1 MPASPMNDPVSIAS
15 ALEQPAAPLQ
25 FPFADP
31 PAPGTAVEAAP
42 GVFWLRMPLPYA
54 LDHINLWL
62 LRDGD
67 GWTIVDCGLNT
78 DATRDLWEQLFASLL
93 ADAPVRRVIVT
104 HYHPDHFGLAGW
116 LTRRFDVEL
125 WMTQGEFLT
134 AHAVCAEVAGYGVKG
149 PAALFARHGL
159 DEERLASI
167 GARGNAYKRTV
178 SEPPAQI
185 RRIMEGDSIAVHGR
199 SWRVIVGY
207 GHAPE
212 HAALYCEELGVLI
225 SGDMILPRISTNV
238 SVWPSEP
245 NGNPLR
251 LFLESV
257 ARYAELPATTLVLPS
272 HGLPFHGLR
281 TRAAQL
287 AEHHDQRL
295 AELLAACTQPASAA
309 DVLPVLFRR
318 KLDGHQIFFAMGE
331 AIAHLNYLVHQGR
344 LTSEQGP
351 DGVIRFQRRH

>member
-1 MPASPMNDPVSIAS
+1 MNDPVSIAS

-78 DATRDLWEQLFASLL
+78 DATRALWEQLFGSLL

-125 WMTQGEFLT
+125 WMTEGEFLT

-149 PAALFARHGL
+149 PAALFVRHGL
-159 DEERLASI
+159 DEERWPPGNRHAHSGSRASYDSRPPHRGRGHWKGTNGAHASYAKSLVPGKLPVSGI
-167 GARGNAYKRTV
+167 GT
-178 SEPPAQI
+178 
-185 RRIMEGDSIAVHGR
+185 
-199 SWRVIVGY
+199 
-207 GHAPE
+207 
-212 HAALYCEELGVLI
+212 
-225 SGDMILPRISTNV
+225 
-238 SVWPSEP
+238 
-245 NGNPLR
+245 
-251 LFLESV
+251 
-257 ARYAELPATTLVLPS
+257 
-272 HGLPFHGLR
+272 
-281 TRAAQL
+281 
-287 AEHHDQRL
+287 RL
-295 AELLAACTQPASAA
+295 A
-309 DVLPVLFRR
+309 
-318 KLDGHQIFFAMGE
+318 
-331 AIAHLNYLVHQGR
+331 
-344 LTSEQGP
+344 
-351 DGVIRFQRRH
+351 